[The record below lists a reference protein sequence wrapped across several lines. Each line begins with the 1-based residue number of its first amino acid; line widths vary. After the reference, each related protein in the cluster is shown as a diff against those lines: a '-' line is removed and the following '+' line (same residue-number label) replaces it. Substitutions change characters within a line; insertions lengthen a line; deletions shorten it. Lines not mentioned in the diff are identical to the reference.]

1 MNFDIISNIPLYYSI
16 SFINDVERVIT
27 KNTDIGTSQIVQ
39 EIGLFISRLNCGLH
53 NLSNDNILVDGVDLS
68 FSIENI
74 GVVFFNKIFKDNT
87 MSIFIKNIQ
96 WNFEG
101 CYLYPNLTETKH
113 SQLKYALSLIE
124 RMDGLFRPPIQ

>member
-68 FSIENI
+68 FSIENF
-74 GVVFFNKIFKDNT
+74 GVVFFNKIFNGTLRDVIYIPILRKQ
-87 MSIFIKNIQ
+87 NIL
-96 WNFEG
+96 N
-101 CYLYPNLTETKH
+101 
-113 SQLKYALSLIE
+113 
-124 RMDGLFRPPIQ
+124 